1 MIKAKVS
8 NINIYIFSAFLPVVI
23 LGAIYSLWGTY
34 PFGTFTVLKVDLFS
48 QYVHFYSYLYDSIK
62 GNSSLLYNWNAGLGT
77 NFIGNVAYYTAS
89 PFLLIILL
97 FKKIYL
103 AEAVAVLVLLK
114 IGLSGLTMSIL
125 VRRKFLSLNRLEV
138 IIFSTFYALMSY
150 TMVFYHN
157 VMWLDGLIWLP
168 LLVLSTDILIEKKRI
183 SLFIVFLTILF
194 ISNFYISFIVGL
206 FIFLYFVSGV
216 LKNGEMLTGKEQIA
230 LGGKFLLGAGIA
242 AGISSILLLP
252 TVYQLL
258 GTESSAPIEVGSE
271 ENGFYLLSKLFS
283 GAYDSVLNGT
293 PNIYIGTFVLIL
305 VPSFFLSKRIT
316 LADKIRWGSLLIILL
331 FSMQLPLLDIIWH
344 GFVTPNS
351 FYYRY
356 SFIFSFILLY
366 MSLMAYENIKE
377 MKIRTMLILYI
388 LTISMILLDLFYSNK
403 AGLNYTFN
411 IIMISIF
418 CLYLLLSIK
427 RYHKRVILYSLLI
440 LYALVE
446 LTYNSGA
453 IYYKLADDVGGI
465 PRERYTTYDKY
476 KQALENVKQ
485 TDESIYYRADTDID
499 LTFNDSITVGHSSIS
514 HFSSMVDS
522 QLSSTLYS
530 LGLSTRKA
538 TYNENGSTLFTDS
551 LFGIKYRISSEE
563 VSKEGYTKLSSYQDL
578 LIYEN
583 NLALPVGLVVDQ
595 EITEIDPLDSTSP
608 FELQNQIIHTLSNT
622 QQDVFD
628 QMTPANVQVVNATI
642 QHENEESGKHLV
654 RINGNLP
661 MKIKYEFFIEDKKE
675 LYALLTTSIIEDSRV
690 LANNKLITEYPT
702 RDHKGIVDIGEFN
715 SEHIT
720 VELEVDTSEVD
731 IHSESFYT
739 LNVKQFP
746 QLIRNIDRESF
757 QIKKVEGAQMVG
769 TATIDQEN
777 ELLFLSIPWDQGW
790 TVTVNNT
797 NVKPKKVLG
806 AFIGIP
812 LSQGEHEIVLDF
824 VPKGFKLG
832 RIITIVSLLLLIA
845 VVWNERGRK
854 TIQKEIRKGRD
865 LSV

>member
-1 MIKAKVS
+1 MIKAKVT
-8 NINIYIFSAFLPVVI
+8 NFNIYIFSAFLPVVI
-23 LGAIYSLWGTY
+23 LGAIYALWGTY
-34 PFGTFTVLKVDLFS
+34 PFGTFTVLKVDLFH

-77 NFIGNVAYYTAS
+77 NFIGDVAYYTAS

-125 VRRKFLSLNRLEV
+125 VRRKFLSLNALEV

-157 VMWLDGLIWLP
+157 LMWLDGLIWLP

-194 ISNFYISFIVGL
+194 ISNFYISFIVGV

-216 LKNGEMLTGKEQIA
+216 LKNSEKLTGQEQIA
-230 LGGKFLLGAGIA
+230 LGGKFLLGVGIA

-258 GTESSAPIEVGSE
+258 GAESSGPIEVASE
-271 ENGFYLLSKLFS
+271 ANGFYLLFKLFS
-283 GAYDSVLNGT
+283 GAYDSVMNGT

-305 VPSFFLSKRIT
+305 VPIFFISRKISIV
-316 LADKIRWGSLLIILL
+316 DKIRWGSLLIILL
-331 FSMQLPLLDIIWH
+331 ISMQLPLLDIIWH
-344 GFVTPNS
+344 GFVNPNS

-366 MSLMAYENIKE
+366 MSLMAYQNIKE
-377 MKIRTMLILYI
+377 MKVRTLFFLYT

-403 AGLNYTFN
+403 AGMNYTFN

-427 RYHKRVILYSLLI
+427 KYHKRVILYSLLI
-440 LYALVE
+440 LYTLIE

-453 IYYKLADDVGGI
+453 IYFKLADDVGGI
-465 PRERYTTYDKY
+465 PRERYTAYDKY
-476 KQALENVKQ
+476 KQALENVME

-514 HFSSMVDS
+514 HFSSMVDA
-522 QLSSTLYS
+522 QLSSTLHS

-563 VSKEGYTKLSSYQDL
+563 VSKVGYNKLSSYQDL

-583 NLALPVGLVVDQ
+583 KLALPVGLVVNQ
-595 EITEIDPLDSTSP
+595 KISEIDPLDSVSP
-608 FELQNQIIHTLSNT
+608 FELQNQIIHTLSNI
-622 QQDVFD
+622 QEDIFD
-628 QMTPANVQVVNATI
+628 QITPVNVQVLNATI
-642 QHENEESGKHLV
+642 QHENEDSERKHLV
-654 RINGNLP
+654 RINEHLP

-675 LYALLTTSIIEDSRV
+675 LYTLLTTSIIEDSKV
-690 LANNKLITEYPT
+690 LVNNRLITEYPT

-715 SEHIT
+715 NEHIT
-720 VELEVDTSEVD
+720 VELEMDTSEVD
-731 IHSESFYT
+731 IHTETFYT

-746 QLIRNIDRESF
+746 QSIRNIDRESF
-757 QIKKVEGAQMVG
+757 QIKRVEGTQMVG
-769 TATIDQEN
+769 TATVDQED

-797 NVKPKKVLG
+797 NVKPEKVLS

-824 VPKGFKLG
+824 VPKGFMIG
-832 RIITIVSLLLLIA
+832 RIITIVSLLLLIV
-845 VVWNERGRK
+845 VVWYERARK
-854 TIQKEIRKGRD
+854 TIQKGRD